1 MFRCNLC
8 FDFVAFFL
16 RQLLHHI
23 GKKHRHEPNF
33 HVLCGIDGCT
43 KTYKNF
49 ISYRNHMIRKHEVT
63 RTEQNDTTD
72 EDSGILDNCDSGSQS
87 STLDEWCQEMY
98 DLDTGGDFDLNQET
112 EQTRKA
118 NALCLLSFKERGRV
132 PQTVVDSFVES
143 STQIARNS
151 INMLKSGLISR
162 LNTAGIQFSAVPGL
176 RQLFGESNLSMDPF
190 SGINRESLQYGY
202 YKEHFHL
209 VEPRKIILGVY
220 HTKARRGCKLKT
232 IQKSDEAFY
241 IPLIE
246 SLQQLLNDESIL
258 EEVENPHQR
267 NDDLLCDFCDGDMFQ
282 EHPLFG
288 TDPYALQVIVYFDE
302 LEVCNPLGSRATKH
316 KIGAFYYTLGNIQPQ
331 NRSHMNAIQLLGLVH
346 NKHIKKYG
354 IEPILEAFLT
364 DLDLLEMDEGY
375 DFCIRGE
382 LRTFRGSVA
391 FCSGDNLG
399 SQLLG
404 GYKQGSQSYRKCRE
418 CMRNS
423 EELEAHNKRQL

>member
-1 MFRCNLC
+1 MMFRCNLC
-8 FDFVAFFL
+8 FDFVTFFL

-151 INMLKSGLISR
+151 LNMLKSGLISR

-176 RQLFGESNLSMDPF
+176 RELFGESNLPMDPF

-209 VEPRKIILGVY
+209 VVSIERK
-220 HTKARRGCKLKT
+220 K
-232 IQKSDEAFY
+232 
-241 IPLIE
+241 
-246 SLQQLLNDESIL
+246 
-258 EEVENPHQR
+258 
-267 NDDLLCDFCDGDMFQ
+267 
-282 EHPLFG
+282 
-288 TDPYALQVIVYFDE
+288 E
-302 LEVCNPLGSRATKH
+302 L
-316 KIGAFYYTLGNIQPQ
+316 
-331 NRSHMNAIQLLGLVH
+331 
-346 NKHIKKYG
+346 
-354 IEPILEAFLT
+354 
-364 DLDLLEMDEGY
+364 
-375 DFCIRGE
+375 
-382 LRTFRGSVA
+382 
-391 FCSGDNLG
+391 
-399 SQLLG
+399 
-404 GYKQGSQSYRKCRE
+404 
-418 CMRNS
+418 
-423 EELEAHNKRQL
+423 